1 MATTLRRQWL
11 VACASEELS
20 DRPLARTVLDTPL
33 VLFRS
38 AGRAIAF
45 LDRCPHRNAPL
56 SAGRVEGGMLA
67 CPYHGWTFDA
77 EGRCRAVPGLDNG
90 AALPGRGASPVAIAE
105 RDGLVFVRLDGDRV
119 APSWPG
125 GPAPSDPAFD
135 SFSWVTEAQCAL
147 VDGIENL
154 LDASHPHFV
163 HSGLVRGGR
172 RRPMRVTVRRDHEKA
187 EAVYEEDGVAD
198 GWIPRLLEG
207 RRTASIGRFYPP
219 STAQLEYR
227 GPHGPRFVM
236 TAFFTPAAAPTV
248 RIHAIVATPR
258 GLIPAALKRVVL
270 RRLLAPVV
278 RQDHAILRLQHENI
292 ARFGGPAFTSTPVDV
307 LRPHILRLMEMK
319 KGEGETPPPFE
330 TTLTLRL

>member
-1 MATTLRRQWL
+1 
-11 VACASEELS
+11 VACTSAELR

-33 VLFRS
+33 ALFRS
-38 AGRAIAF
+38 GERAAA
-45 LDRCPHRNAPL
+45 LVDRCPHRNAPL
-56 SAGRVEGGMLA
+56 SGGRVAGEMIA

-77 EGRCRAVPGLDNG
+77 EGRCGAVPGLETK
-90 AALPGRGASPVAIAE
+90 AALPTRGASPVEVTEAH
-105 RDGLVFVRLDGDRV
+105 GLVFVRLDGGGKPMPTP
-119 APSWPG
+119 AWPG
-125 GPAPSDPAFD
+125 GPTPSDPAFD

-163 HSGLVRGGR
+163 HAGLVRGGR

-187 EAVYEEDGVAD
+187 EAVYVEDGVAD

-207 RRTASIGRFYPP
+207 RRTASIGRFFPP

-227 GPHGPRFVM
+227 GPRGPRFVM
-236 TAFFTPAAAPTV
+236 TAFFTPAAGPLV
-248 RIHAIVATPR
+248 RIHAIVATPH

-278 RQDHAILRLQHENI
+278 RQDQAILRLQHKNI

-307 LRPHILRLMEMK
+307 LRPHILRLME
-319 KGEGETPPPFE
+319 KGDSESLAPFE